1 MFKKILIANRG
12 EIAVRIMATCRE
24 MGIRTVAVYSAVDSH
39 ALHVKVADE
48 AYYIGPAPAAQSYL
62 HIDTILDIA
71 QRSGAEAIHP
81 GYGFLSENATFV
93 EDCTA
98 AGIVFIGPPA
108 DAMRL
113 MGSKIAAKQLARSVD
128 APIIPGYNGESQDE
142 AVLEQEATRIGFP
155 LLIKASAGGGGKGM
169 REVHHHEDF
178 LEHLAGARREAVAS
192 FGDGTV
198 FLERLIQQPRH
209 VELQVLGDSFGNL
222 IHLGERE
229 CSIQRRHQK
238 IVEES
243 PSVAL
248 TPALRSEMGTA
259 AVRIAKAAGYVNA
272 GTMEFIL
279 DDEKQF
285 YFLEMNTRLQVEH
298 PVTEFVTGLDLVR
311 HQLLIAA
318 GQPLQ
323 IQQDQV
329 GPRGHAIET
338 RLYAEDPDQN
348 FLPSTGTVTRF
359 VQPHGPGIRVDSG
372 IESGDEITQYYDPMV
387 AKLIVYAENRPA
399 AIERMRNA
407 LEQCAVFGVKT
418 NAPLL
423 HSVMTHPA
431 FRKGNTHTSFLD
443 EYGLIGSTVQQSALP
458 QEVLMAAAMYD
469 VLDNTESKAAFNHQ
483 SQMAP
488 FAPLI
493 TSHHY
498 LSPGQGV
505 SPGEGVERARKQDV
519 TNPWKTLG
527 PWRMVGEARR
537 VTYTH
542 QDKTHTIAVSPA
554 RDGGESWLV
563 QIDTAAKQIQC
574 MVDNDGLV
582 LLRLG
587 TKQIRAYVQRSNGE
601 MQVVLDGYMYR
612 LQRRQPPDV
621 DTTAHGGS
629 AASAQKALT
638 APMAGTIIK
647 VQAHEGDAVAQRQ
660 VLVIL
665 SAMKM
670 EHTIAAP
677 YEGKVRRIYYSEG
690 DVVKGGATIVEME

>member
-1 MFKKILIANRG
+1 MFTKILIANRG

-24 MGIRTVAVYSAVDSH
+24 MGIRTVAVYSVADRN
-39 ALHVKVADE
+39 AMHVRYADE
-48 AYYIGPAPAAQSYL
+48 AYSIGPAPATQSYL
-62 HIDTILDIA
+62 RVDTMLEIA

-93 EDCTA
+93 EACTA
-98 AGIVFIGPPA
+98 ASVVFIGPPA

-128 APIIPGYNGESQDE
+128 APIIPGYNGESQDDE
-142 AVLEQEATRIGFP
+142 VLEREAIRIGFP

-169 REVHHHEDF
+169 REVHHATDF
-178 LEHLAGARREAVAS
+178 LEQLAGARREALAS
-192 FGDGTV
+192 FSDGTV

-209 VELQVLGDSFGNL
+209 VEIQVLGDTFGNL

-248 TPALRSEMGTA
+248 TPALRSEMGAA

-279 DDEKQF
+279 DDEQHF

-311 HQLLIAA
+311 HQLLIAD

-323 IQQDQV
+323 LQQAQV

-359 VQPHGPGIRVDSG
+359 VEPRGPGIRVDSG

-399 AIERMRNA
+399 AIERMRDA
-407 LEQCAVFGVKT
+407 LEQCAVFGVRT

-423 HSVMTHPA
+423 HTIVTHPA
-431 FRKGNTHTSFLD
+431 FQKGDTHTSFLD
-443 EYGLIGSTVQQSALP
+443 QYGLIGSNGQQADLPDAVLLVAALYEVQGSNSSEENAND
-458 QEVLMAAAMYD
+458 A
-469 VLDNTESKAAFNHQ
+469 
-483 SQMAP
+483 SQMAT
-488 FAPLI
+488 I
-493 TSHHY
+493 STS
-498 LSPGQGV
+498 
-505 SPGEGVERARKQDV
+505 
-519 TNPWKTLG
+519 PWQTLG
-527 PWRMVGEARR
+527 PWRMIGEARR
-537 VTYTH
+537 ITYTY
-542 QDKTHTIAVSPA
+542 QDKTYTVATSPA
-554 RDGGESWLV
+554 RDGGEYWHIQVDTQAAEQV
-563 QIDTAAKQIQC
+563 QCTIEH
-574 MVDNDGLV
+574 DGLV
-582 LLRLG
+582 LLRRG
-587 TKQIRAYVQRSNGE
+587 TKQVRAYVQRGDGE
-601 MQVVLDGYMYR
+601 IQVALQGYIYR
-612 LQRRQPPDV
+612 LRRRQPPDV

-629 AASAQKALT
+629 TVSTQKALT

-647 VQAHEGDAVAQRQ
+647 VQAHEGDMVEQRQ

-670 EHTIAAP
+670 EHTIVAP
-677 YEGKVRRIYYSEG
+677 YEGKVRRIYFQEG

>member
-1 MFKKILIANRG
+1 MFKKVLIANRG

-24 MGIRTVAVYSAVDSH
+24 MDIRTVAVYSSADRN
-39 ALHVKVADE
+39 ALHVRVADE

-62 HIDTILDIA
+62 RMDTILEVA
-71 QRSGAEAIHP
+71 QHSGAEAIHP
-81 GYGFLSENATFV
+81 GYGFLSENAAFV
-93 EDCTA
+93 EACNA
-98 AGIVFIGPPA
+98 AGVVFIGPPA

-128 APIIPGYNGESQDE
+128 APTIPGYNGESQDDE
-142 AVLEQEATRIGFP
+142 VLEQEAAHIGFP

-169 REVHHHEDF
+169 REVHHPTDF
-178 LEHLAGARREAVAS
+178 LEQLAGARREALAS

-209 VELQVLGDSFGNL
+209 VEIQVLGDTFGNL

-248 TPALRSEMGTA
+248 TPALRAEMGATA
-259 AVRIAKAAGYVNA
+259 VCIAKAAGYVNA

-279 DDEKQF
+279 DDDKHF

-323 IQQDQV
+323 LVQEQV

-359 VQPHGPGIRVDSG
+359 VEPHGPGIRVDSG
-372 IESGDEITQYYDPMV
+372 IESGDEITQYYDPMI
-387 AKLIVYAENRPA
+387 AKLIVFAENRPA

-407 LEQCAVFGVKT
+407 LEQCAVFGVRT

-423 HSVMTHPA
+423 HTIITHPA
-431 FRKGNTHTSFLD
+431 FKQGDTHTSFLD
-443 EYGLIGSTVQQSALP
+443 NYGLLGNTISKVDLPAMAL
-458 QEVLMAAAMYD
+458 LAAALYD
-469 VLDNTESKAAFNHQ
+469 VLSNRAAEAAPNHTTTI
-483 SQMAP
+483 A
-488 FAPLI
+488 
-493 TSHHY
+493 
-498 LSPGQGV
+498 
-505 SPGEGVERARKQDV
+505 
-519 TNPWKTLG
+519 TNPWQTLG
-527 PWRMVGEARR
+527 PWRMIGEARSI
-537 VTYTH
+537 TYTY
-542 QDKTHTIAVSPA
+542 QDKTHTIAVSPT
-554 RDGGESWLV
+554 RDREEQWQV
-563 QIDTAAKQIQC
+563 QVDTHTPLQVQC
-574 MVDNDGLV
+574 TVDHHGLV
-582 LLRLG
+582 LLRQG
-587 TKQIRAYVQRSNGE
+587 ENQTRAYVQRGDGE
-601 MQVVLDGYMYR
+601 MQVALHGYMYR
-612 LQRRQPPDV
+612 LQQRQPPDV
-621 DTTAHGGS
+621 DSAAHGS
-629 AASAQKALT
+629 STVSTQKALT

-647 VQAHEGDAVAQRQ
+647 VQAREGDTVAQRQ

-670 EHTIAAP
+670 EHTIIAP
-677 YEGKVRRIYYSEG
+677 YEGKVRRIYFHEG